1 MYGVRRSRSLDVDLS
16 LSQEET
22 SMHPLL
28 MTQFAEAHSVAL
40 REDADARRRSLRARA
55 KRSFSLPV
63 PRRRAR
69 VAHA

>member
-1 MYGVRRSRSLDVDLS
+1 
-16 LSQEET
+16 
-22 SMHPLL
+22 MHPLL